1 MSFFNSIPLPI
12 LVLLGFAVLGF
23 CDYLKKLYTWGT
35 KIEVFRDYRGS
46 LVAFHNNAVK
56 NNNIDHELSDYL
68 LENALRINLDSIITI
83 RQNYPML
90 GTSTGIMD
98 IINDIVTL
106 KCYDFTG
113 TCRDFQ
119 NMLTS
124 NIGFFE
130 NTSQEIRSK
139 IINPIHLVKNGISFI
154 FNSLPIVK
162 LIPTKIKR
170 FLTTLVAGI
179 YIVET
184 LLSLLSHKSLIE
196 QIIEWISELPIF

>member
-1 MSFFNSIPLPI
+1 
-12 LVLLGFAVLGF
+12 
-23 CDYLKKLYTWGT
+23 
-35 KIEVFRDYRGS
+35 
-46 LVAFHNNAVK
+46 
-56 NNNIDHELSDYL
+56 
-68 LENALRINLDSIITI
+68 
-83 RQNYPML
+83 ML
-90 GTSTGIMD
+90 GISTGIMD

-106 KCYDFTG
+106 DCHDFTG

-119 NMLTS
+119 NMLTN

-139 IINPIHLVKNGISFI
+139 IINPIHLVKNGVFLI

-179 YIVET
+179 YLVET

-196 QIIEWISELPIF
+196 QIIEWISQLPIF